1 MLSANEGAQ
10 ETKAQGAATTMPP
23 LPPDALIIVPVR
35 NTVLFPGLVLPIT
48 LGRPKSIAA
57 AQQAVRDQRQVGIL
71 LQRDAEVADPTP
83 IDMHRMG
90 TLANIVRYVTGPD
103 GSHHLI
109 CQGEQRFQIVEYL
122 SGWPF
127 FVARVLQ
134 IAEPDAKTSEIE
146 ARFVNL
152 KAQTLEA
159 IQLLPQAPPDL
170 LAAIQSIDGPSALAD
185 LAIAYMD
192 VKPEER
198 QEILET
204 VDISARMDKV
214 SRLLAHRIEV
224 LRLSQEIGRQ
234 TKAALDERQRE
245 VLLREQMAA
254 IQRQL
259 GEGEEG
265 KAAEM
270 AELDKAIANAG
281 MPKEIE
287 DQARKELR
295 RLQRMPEAAGEY
307 GMVRT
312 YLDWLIELPWALPE
326 EKPIDIVEARRILDE
341 DHYDLDKIKRRII
354 EYLAVRKLA
363 PQGKAPIL
371 CFVGPPGVG
380 KTSLGQSIARAM
392 GRKFVRVSLGGVHD
406 EAEIRGHRRTYIGAL
421 PGNIIQAIRKTG
433 SRNCVMMLDEIDKLG
448 AGIQGDPGAAL
459 LEVLDPEQNHTF
471 RDNYLAVPFDLSRVV
486 FITTANMLDTVPGPL
501 RDRMEIISLAGYT
514 GEEKLEIAHR
524 YLVRRQMEAN
534 GLKPGQVE
542 IGDDVL
548 HEIIANYTRE
558 AGVRGLERQIGQTLR
573 HAAVR
578 IAEGGSGPIRITRD
592 DLVSILGPPKFE
604 SEMAMRTSVP
614 GVATGL
620 AWTPVGGDILF
631 IEATRIPGSGRL
643 ILTGQL
649 GEVMKESAQ
658 AALSI
663 VKNRAAA
670 LGIDAGRFEKSDI
683 HVHVPAGA
691 IPKDGPSAG
700 VAMFMALV
708 SLMTDR
714 TIRSDT
720 AMTGEISLR
729 GLVLPVGGIKEK
741 VVAAHSAGIKR
752 VMLPARNR
760 RDYDDI
766 PEVARREM
774 EFVWLE
780 RVEEAV
786 AAALEPKKPADAPPP
801 CRSSPARTRSSTAR
815 PRDPPT
821 LAARASARFGRA
833 EARNAKAEAG
843 DPGWIPAC
851 AGMSGEHERVSVRV
865 ANNSGRSIAICV
877 APAAALLRAGARR
890 HGECAAFGKHYRQ
903 IELHLPVRG
912 LRRRTVQ
919 NRTYCAEGKLE

>member
-1 MLSANEGAQ
+1 VADNEMLAKNGTAEGAGGQ
-10 ETKAQGAATTMPP
+10 TTLPP
-23 LPPDALIIVPVR
+23 LPADALIIVPVR

-48 LGRPKSIAA
+48 VGRAKSIAA
-57 AQQAVRDQRQVGIL
+57 AQQAVRDQREVGIL
-71 LQRDAEVADPTP
+71 LQRAPDVADPSP
-83 IDMHRMG
+83 VDMHRMG
-90 TLANIVRYVTGPD
+90 TIANVVRYITAPD

-127 FVARVLQ
+127 FVARVTR
-134 IAEPDAKTSEIE
+134 IAEPEGVSAEIE

-159 IQLLPQAPPDL
+159 IQLLPQAPAEL
-170 LAAIQSIDGPSALAD
+170 LAAVQSIETPSALAD
-185 LAIAYMD
+185 LAVSYMD
-192 VKPEER
+192 VKPEEK

-204 VDISARMDKV
+204 IDVSARIDKV
-214 SRLLAHRIEV
+214 SRMLAHRIEV

-234 TKAALDERQRE
+234 TKVALDERQRE
-245 VLLREQMAA
+245 ALLREQMAA

-270 AELDKAIANAG
+270 AELDKAITNAG

-326 EKPIDIVEARRILDE
+326 EKPIDIAQARRILDE
-341 DHYDLDKIKRRII
+341 DHYDLEKIKRRIV

-392 GRKFVRVSLGGVHD
+392 DRKFVRVSLGGVHD

-421 PGNIIQAIRKTG
+421 PGNIIQAIRKAGT
-433 SRNCVMMLDEIDKLG
+433 RNCVMMLDEIDKLG

-459 LEVLDPEQNHTF
+459 LEVLDPEQNNTF

-486 FITTANMLDTVPGPL
+486 FITTANMLDTIPSPL

-514 GEEKLEIAHR
+514 AHEKLEIAHR

-534 GLKPGQVE
+534 GLKPGQAE
-542 IGDDVL
+542 LADEAIRD
-548 HEIIANYTRE
+548 IIQNYTRE
-558 AGVRGLERQIGQTLR
+558 AGVRNLERLIGQALR
-573 HAAVR
+573 NAAVR
-578 IAEGGSGPIRITRD
+578 IAEGGSGPIRITRG
-592 DLVSILGPPKFE
+592 DLVAILGPPKFE
-604 SEMAMRTSVP
+604 SETAMRLSVP

-649 GEVMKESAQ
+649 GDVMKESAQ

-670 LGIDAGRFEKSDI
+670 LGIDPARFEKSDI

-700 VAMFMALV
+700 VAMFMALT

-741 VVAAHSAGIKR
+741 VVAAHSAGIRR

-766 PEVARREM
+766 PDVARREM

-786 AAALEPKKPADAPPP
+786 ASALEPKRPAD
-801 CRSSPARTRSSTAR
+801 SPASI
-815 PRDPPT
+815 PQ
-821 LAARASARFGRA
+821 LAGA
-833 EARNAKAEAG
+833 EA
-843 DPGWIPAC
+843 
-851 AGMSGEHERVSVRV
+851 
-865 ANNSGRSIAICV
+865 
-877 APAAALLRAGARR
+877 
-890 HGECAAFGKHYRQ
+890 
-903 IELHLPVRG
+903 
-912 LRRRTVQ
+912 
-919 NRTYCAEGKLE
+919 

>member
-1 MLSANEGAQ
+1 VAEEIRAKDAAASGGSAGGAL
-10 ETKAQGAATTMPP
+10 PP
-23 LPPDALIIVPVR
+23 LPADALIIVPVR

-48 LGRPKSIAA
+48 LNRPKSAAA
-57 AQQAVRDQRQVGIL
+57 AQQAVRDQRKIGIL
-71 LQRDAEVADPTP
+71 LQRDAAVDEPAA

-90 TLANIVRYVTGPD
+90 TVANILRFVTTPD
-103 GSHHLI
+103 GTHHLV

-127 FVARVLQ
+127 MVARV
-134 IAEPDAKTSEIE
+134 IHVAEPATGTAEIE

-152 KAQTLEA
+152 KAQTIEA
-159 IQLLPQAPPDL
+159 IELLPQVPADL
-170 LAAIQSIDGPSALAD
+170 LAAIRAIEAPSELAD
-185 LAIAYMD
+185 LATAYMD
-192 VKPEER
+192 LKPEEK

-214 SRLLAHRIEV
+214 LRMLGHRIEV

-234 TKAALDERQRE
+234 TKSALDERQRE

-259 GEGEEG
+259 GEGEDG
-265 KAAEM
+265 KAAEL
-270 AELDKAIANAG
+270 AEVDKAITNAG
-281 MPKEIE
+281 MPKEVE

-295 RLQRMPEAAGEY
+295 RLQRMPDAAGEY
-307 GMVRT
+307 GMVRS
-312 YLDWLIELPWALPE
+312 YLDWLIELPWKLPE
-326 EKPIDIVEARRILDE
+326 EKPIDIAEARRILDE
-341 DHYDLDKIKRRII
+341 DHYDLDKIKRRIV

-363 PQGKAPIL
+363 PAGKAPIL

-421 PGNIIQAIRKTG
+421 PGNIIQAIRKAG
-433 SRNCVMMLDEIDKLG
+433 ARNCVMMLDEIDKLG
-448 AGIQGDPGAAL
+448 AGIHGDPGAAL
-459 LEVLDPEQNHTF
+459 LEVLDPEQNNTF

-514 GEEKLEIAHR
+514 ADEKLEIAHR
-524 YLVRRQMEAN
+524 YLVKRQWEAN
-534 GLKPGQVE
+534 GLKAGQVE
-542 IGDDVL
+542 IDDAAL
-548 HEIIANYTRE
+548 RDIIQNYTRE
-558 AGVRGLERQIGQTLR
+558 AGVRGLERLIGQVLR
-573 HAAVR
+573 NAAVR
-578 IAEGGSGPIRITRD
+578 IAEGSSGPIRITRE
-592 DLVSILGPPKFE
+592 DLVPILGAPKFE
-604 SEMAMRTSVP
+604 SEAAMRTSIP

-649 GEVMKESAQ
+649 GDVMKESAQ

-670 LGIDAGRFEKSDI
+670 LGIDASRFEKSDI

-691 IPKDGPSAG
+691 TPKDGPSAG

-708 SLMTDR
+708 SLMTER

-741 VVAAHSAGIKR
+741 VLAAHAAGIKR

-766 PEVARREM
+766 PELARKEM
-774 EFVWLE
+774 EFIWLE

-786 AAALEPKKPADAPPP
+786 AAALEPRKAD
-801 CRSSPARTRSSTAR
+801 
-815 PRDPPT
+815 
-821 LAARASARFGRA
+821 
-833 EARNAKAEAG
+833 
-843 DPGWIPAC
+843 
-851 AGMSGEHERVSVRV
+851 
-865 ANNSGRSIAICV
+865 V
-877 APAAALLRAGARR
+877 APATAPQLVGA
-890 HGECAAFGKHYRQ
+890 EA
-903 IELHLPVRG
+903 
-912 LRRRTVQ
+912 
-919 NRTYCAEGKLE
+919 